1 MKYEG
6 KFEGRALQ
14 ARAPRMDV
22 EYDAMVRIPT
32 GVIEAMI
39 LNVSRKGF
47 RFHSEAAF
55 EPGTEITIEVDRRDP
70 VKALIRWSSGD
81 EAGGVFLEAIAL

>member
-1 MKYEG
+1 MSG
-6 KFEGRALQ
+6 QTSPLATPFPALPPIAGVRVAVTRAGYKAWERTDLT
-14 ARAPRMDV
+14 
-22 EYDAMVRIPT
+22 Y
-32 GVIEAMI
+32 
-39 LNVSRKGF
+39 
-47 RFHSEAAF
+47 AAF

>member
-6 KFEGRALQ
+6 KLEGRPFQ
-14 ARAPRMDV
+14 PRAPRIDV
-22 EYDAMVRIPT
+22 EYDAMVRIAT
-32 GVIEAMI
+32 GAVEAQI
-39 LNVSRKGF
+39 LNVSSKGF

-55 EPGTEITIEVDRRDP
+55 EPGTEITIEVDERDP
-70 VKALIRWSSGD
+70 VKGLIRWSSGD